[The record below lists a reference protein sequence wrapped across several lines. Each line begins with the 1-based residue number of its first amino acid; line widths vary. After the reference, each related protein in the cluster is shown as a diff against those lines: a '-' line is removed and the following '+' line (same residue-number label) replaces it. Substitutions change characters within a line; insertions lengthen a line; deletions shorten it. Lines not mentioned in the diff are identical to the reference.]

1 MADIASQYPTS
12 PEFSSV
18 NFTVNTPTIAT
29 ETFSG
34 KTRRVGFGHQFYS
47 WQAKYNT
54 LTDAEAA
61 IVEGFSAQTYGSL
74 LSFEIILP
82 KISYSKST
90 NPPSTVPATT
100 AAYSIGAKTVA
111 VDNCGAN
118 KIILNV
124 GDYFKFSGH
133 SKVYQAVA
141 TSTANGSGEATIL
154 FAGSL
159 VANVGNN
166 ENVIVTAVPFT
177 AIMTNPT
184 QKFDVGVGGLTNIT
198 VDMRE
203 TW

>member
-1 MADIASQYPTS
+1 MADIASPYPTS
-12 PEFSSV
+12 PVFNTV
-18 NFTVNTPTIAT
+18 GFTVNTPTIAT

-47 WQAKYNT
+47 WQAQYST
-54 LTDAEAA
+54 LTDLDAG
-61 IVEGFSAQTYGSL
+61 IVEGFLAQTYGSL
-74 LSFEIILP
+74 LSFEIVLP
-82 KISYSKST
+82 KISYSKSQ
-90 NPPSTVPATT
+90 NPPSTTPATT
-100 AAYSIGAKTVA
+100 TSYTIGAKAVT

-118 KIILNV
+118 KDVLYV
-124 GDYFKFSGH
+124 GDYFKFAGH

-141 TSTANGSGEATIL
+141 TATSNGSGEATIY

-159 VANVGNN
+159 VSNVANN
-166 ENVIVTAVPFT
+166 ENLTITAVPFT
-177 AIMTNPT
+177 AIMANPS

>member
-1 MADIASQYPTS
+1 MADIASQYPTT
-12 PEFSSV
+12 PEFNTV
-18 NFTVNTPTIAT
+18 GFTVNTPTIAT

-47 WQAKYNT
+47 WQAQYST
-54 LTDAEAA
+54 LTDQQAG
-61 IVEGFSAQTYGSL
+61 IVEGYLAQTYGSL

-82 KISYSKST
+82 KVSYSKSQ

-100 AAYSIGAKTVA
+100 STYTIGAKAVV

-118 KIILNV
+118 KDVLYV
-124 GDYFKFSGH
+124 GDYFKFAGH

-141 TSTANGSGEATIL
+141 TATSNGSGQATIY

-177 AIMTNPT
+177 AIMSNPT
-184 QKFDVGVGGLTNIT
+184 QKFDVGVGGLTNIS